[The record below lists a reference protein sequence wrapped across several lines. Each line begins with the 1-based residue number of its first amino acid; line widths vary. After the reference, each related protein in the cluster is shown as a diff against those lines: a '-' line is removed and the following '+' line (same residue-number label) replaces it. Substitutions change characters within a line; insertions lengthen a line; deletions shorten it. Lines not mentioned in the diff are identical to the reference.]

1 MTTYEH
7 KVEMSPLN
15 DHKDELKEIRRLAN
29 VQPDEGCFGNAIA
42 GCYAAVIS
50 GVLWGLSI
58 MVSLIPLT
66 WLFCVR
72 TLTNYERAVVF
83 RLGKFSSVK
92 EEGMHY
98 LMPFLDT
105 WTVIDLRV
113 QTMDI
118 RGQEMLTKESVT
130 VNVNAVVLYHVN
142 NAKANVMT
150 INKARYATS
159 QLAATAIRSVIGES
173 ELDDL
178 LAKREKINAR
188 LQRYLDAETD
198 SWGLKVTRVEIKDVT
213 LPKAMQRSMGAQAES
228 ERERRAKVIAAE
240 GEVQAAPLLLQA
252 AMQLSKNP
260 ASLQLRFLDTLR
272 EISAEKNST
281 VVFPLPLEFLTA
293 FQKRSANIQQES
305 KVPLLTP
312 AMS

>member
-1 MTTYEH
+1 
-7 KVEMSPLN
+7 
-15 DHKDELKEIRRLAN
+15 
-29 VQPDEGCFGNAIA
+29 
-42 GCYAAVIS
+42 
-50 GVLWGLSI
+50 
-58 MVSLIPLT
+58 
-66 WLFCVR
+66 
-72 TLTNYERAVVF
+72 
-83 RLGKFSSVK
+83 
-92 EEGMHY
+92 
-98 LMPFLDT
+98 
-105 WTVIDLRV
+105 
-113 QTMDI
+113 MDI

-130 VNVNAVVLYHVN
+130 VNVNAVVLYHID

-150 INKARYATS
+150 IDRAQYATS
-159 QLAATAIRSVIGES
+159 QLAATAIRAVIGES

-178 LAKREKINAR
+178 LSKRDKINQR
-188 LQRYLDAETD
+188 LQSYLDAETD
-198 SWGLKVTRVEIKDVT
+198 CWGLKVTRVEIKDVT

-252 AMQLSKNP
+252 ATQLSKNP

-293 FQKRSANIQQES
+293 FQQKRNPTYLPEDS
-305 KVPLLTP
+305 KVPLLK